1 VIINGAANG
10 GFFSTTPTVVGN
22 VFGSRRVGVAMGM
35 IVSGWAGGYLM
46 VSIFYFYICLII
58 GYGNMIL
65 TENQGIAYRWISSSC
80 LWRPAQHIESVSSG
94 DDIRWL
100 HGTWRFFLSWSG
112 EAYAEQGSFEE
123 TVK

>member
-65 TENQGIAYRWISSSC
+65 TENQGSPIAGYLLAAYGGQHST
-80 LWRPAQHIESVSSG
+80 LKAYHPAMIYAGSMALGAS
-94 DDIRWL
+94 
-100 HGTWRFFLSWSG
+100 FLVG
-112 EAYAEQGSFEE
+112 A
-123 TVK
+123 VKLMLNKGLLKKL